1 MMHSCR
7 WDFNRLRPQRVEG
20 ASIHVAWDYNSTT
33 NKLNRLYD
41 DNRDGRAT
49 RTPRHFVYL
58 GEREENV
65 LGSVVGSATHNII
78 IARHPSH
85 EK

>member
-49 RTPRHFVYL
+49 RTPRTL
-58 GEREENV
+58 CIWARERRTC
-65 LGSVVGSATHNII
+65 A
-78 IARHPSH
+78 AR
-85 EK
+85 